1 MLERFVGW
9 WWVGPVFITLVTLAL
24 IGGYL
29 TPPATGVALRC
40 FGAAALLLVAKLLA
54 WAVASH
60 ELLGRHERAGVVV
73 MLLLIAGGWLT
84 ARNWIFEK
92 QLSYLVAAGRTNLK
106 LTVAELSG
114 RILMFLGDRAR
125 HAPPAP
131 VPATWE
137 RDELA
142 VLSYQTETARAFEQS
157 FAPAVRSAH
166 ELLKQNGLTDPDL
179 ERVYLYPVSPFE
191 MQVIATRLTRLA
203 QRLPDH

>member
-1 MLERFVGW
+1 MRVLGW
-9 WWVGPVFITLVTLAL
+9 WWVGPALITLVTLAV

-29 TPPATGVALRC
+29 SPPATDVAVRC

-73 MLLLIAGGWLT
+73 TLLLIAGGWLT
-84 ARNWIFEK
+84 ARNWVFER
-92 QLSYLVAAGRTNLK
+92 QLSYLVATGRTNLK
-106 LTVAELSG
+106 LTVAELAG
-114 RILMFLGDRAR
+114 RILVFLGDRAR

-142 VLSYQTETARAFEQS
+142 VLAYQTETARSFEQS
-157 FAPAVRSAH
+157 FEPAVRSAH

-179 ERVYLYPVSPFE
+179 DSMYLHPGSPFE
-191 MQVIATRLTRLA
+191 MEVIATRLTRLA
-203 QRLPDH
+203 RRLPDH